1 MAPVDATSPVRLEN
15 RNKLTSSDSLQGDLS
30 LHALVKASEAQA
42 SLILEEARR
51 EAAQIKEE
59 ATREA
64 ESLRQEATRSGYQEG
79 RQAGYQKAIADAGGV
94 TEEARKVFE
103 ETLRRRQEIF
113 DSLHEEFIAVAVA
126 MAEKIIR
133 QEVSLEPGVIINICR
148 AVVKK
153 ALDSTTY
160 SLSVYPELSPV
171 VEAHR
176 HLIEQHLPKDAAMQ
190 VVPDADIELG
200 DCCLETD
207 TSVVHGEVKKQ
218 LAVLSKALNAEE
230 EENEDLGG
238 SSPIQPPLKRD

>member
-1 MAPVDATSPVRLEN
+1 MPLLSRLIKMAPVDAKSPVRLEN
-15 RNKLTSSDSLQGDLS
+15 RNKLTSSDCLQGDLS

-51 EAAQIKEE
+51 QAAQIKEE

-64 ESLRQEATRSGYQEG
+64 ESLRQEATYNGYQEG

-94 TEEARKVFE
+94 TEEAKKVFE
-103 ETLRRRQEIF
+103 EALRRRQEIF

-148 AVVKK
+148 AAVKK

-160 SLSVYPELSPV
+160 SLSVHPELSPV

-176 HLIEQHLPKDAAMQ
+176 HLIEQHLPRDAAMQ
-190 VVPDADIELG
+190 VVPDAEIEPG
-200 DCCLETD
+200 DCYLETD
-207 TSVVHGEVKKQ
+207 TLVVHGGVKDQ
-218 LAVLSKALNAEE
+218 LAVLRKALYAEE
-230 EENEDLGG
+230 R
-238 SSPIQPPLKRD
+238 K